1 MIREA
6 ADGEHLEA
14 AHFTVKEFF
23 NNITKDSHPHIAH
36 FCLSKKEAYLELSKV
51 CLTYLSFKDFHRPI
65 PPFECLSVAF
75 EEDEFFEHAAFYWA
89 VYAENHWTDE
99 NVLILAKQLFKPP
112 MSTNFKLWRNRFLC
126 RFDGGCDVMERISC
140 LGDSLLHWAAYF
152 GIHQLLEWLV
162 SSGQDVD
169 SAAALGTPL
178 SAAMS
183 SWAKYEDFMVVPPYS
198 NYDMYDS
205 SNHLIRDGGQIC
217 VNILIQKGARTE
229 HIYECEIGD
238 KRYNLS
244 LREVLLCS
252 GDIQILEREPLAI
265 EFFGDDL
272 IWKLRGA
279 HDELIKCGTCR
290 GTNSP
295 LPFFT
300 FTLTW

>member
-1 MIREA
+1 LIREA

-112 MSTNFKLWRNRFLC
+112 MSTNFKLWRNRFLY
-126 RFDGGCDVMERISC
+126 RRDNECDVMERISC

-198 NYDMYDS
+198 NYDMYDKFAS
-205 SNHLIRDGGQIC
+205 IYLFKKEHGRSIYTNVKLATRDITFPCAKFYCAQEIFKYW
-217 VNILIQKGARTE
+217 KG
-229 HIYECEIGD
+229 
-238 KRYNLS
+238 NLLQLNS
-244 LREVLLCS
+244 LVT
-252 GDIQILEREPLAI
+252 I
-265 EFFGDDL
+265 
-272 IWKLRGA
+272 
-279 HDELIKCGTCR
+279 
-290 GTNSP
+290 
-295 LPFFT
+295 
-300 FTLTW
+300 

>member
-1 MIREA
+1 LIREA

-112 MSTNFKLWRNRFLC
+112 MSTNFKLWRNRFLY
-126 RFDGGCDVMERISC
+126 RRGNECDVMERISC

-229 HIYECEIGD
+229 HIYECKIGD